1 MALIDKVGLG
11 VVPSGYKANE
21 LYSAI
26 PNTTDGDFEF
36 TRASSATRV
45 NSNGIIETVGNHV
58 PRLNHDFDSDGNA
71 QFEPY
76 LLLEPQ
82 TTNTATK
89 SIDFTN
95 AGGGDI
101 FTFSDNPNEGNITL
115 TPNNAT
121 SPDGTTNATRMTATA
136 GSAKHRV
143 GYFNTRVVSNET
155 NVVSVFAKK
164 GTGADYLSL
173 RADGYDSNYRANFDL
188 SNGTIGQTSNVA
200 SPKMENFGNGW
211 YRCSIHFKTTTDVD
225 GAISLIMQN
234 ADDFND
240 FDAVGTEFMFL
251 FGIQC
256 ESTTKDNFVFPTSYI
271 PTTGSAV
278 TKPQDV
284 CGDAG
289 NSDLI
294 NDTEGVLFVEI
305 AAFVD
310 EQTGT
315 KEITVNSGTSFNRFS
330 IRYVPTA
337 NRISILASVSGVN
350 VISLNHTLTDVRD
363 FAKVAFKYKSGD
375 SALWINGVERASSN
389 NTFTVSGLSQIDFR
403 RSGTGGNIFEGKVRQ
418 LFYFDEL
425 LSDTELEQL
434 TTL

>member
-11 VVPSGYKANE
+11 VVPSGYKANK

-95 AGGGDI
+95 AGGGDV
-101 FTFSDNPNEGNITL
+101 FVSSNNPTEGNITL
-115 TPNNAT
+115 TPNNAIA
-121 SPDGTTNATRMTATA
+121 PDNTTTATRITATA

-143 GYFNTRVVSNET
+143 GYFSAVVVSDET
-155 NVVSVFAKK
+155 NVLSVFAKK
-164 GTGADYLSL
+164 GNGADFLSL

-225 GAISLIMQN
+225 GAISLVMQN

-240 FDAVGTEFMFL
+240 FDAVGTEFIFL

-289 NSDLI
+289 NSDLF

-337 NRISILASVSGVN
+337 NRISIQAQVSGVN

-403 RSGTGGNIFEGKVRQ
+403 RSGAGGNIFEGKVRQ